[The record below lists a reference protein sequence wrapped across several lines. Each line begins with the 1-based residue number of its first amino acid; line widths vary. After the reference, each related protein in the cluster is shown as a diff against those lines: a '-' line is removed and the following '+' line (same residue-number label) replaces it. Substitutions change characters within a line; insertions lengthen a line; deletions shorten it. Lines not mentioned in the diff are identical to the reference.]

1 MTATTTTTT
10 TMHAFIFYLADL
22 DANRMY
28 VWTKEQ
34 YDVYTYISLSYST
47 IFSLQFATQSKDWCE
62 FGIDWICEYIHFE
75 MEEKAQP
82 QMPRKSQRK
91 KKKKNLSVWLSAKK
105 ILHEYHRL
113 SICVCMHCAMC
124 SVLYMLYAVCVEYYK
139 FNVFYVGLIRKL
151 TYTQLR

>member
-1 MTATTTTTT
+1 MPQNCFNLNEPWSNITHWTLTATTTTTT

-91 KKKKNLSVWLSAKK
+91 KKKKISLYDYLPKK
-105 ILHEYHRL
+105 YCM
-113 SICVCMHCAMC
+113 SIIDWVYVCVCTVPC
-124 SVLYMLYAVCVEYYK
+124 AVCCTCYMQ
-139 FNVFYVGLIRKL
+139 YV
-151 TYTQLR
+151 